1 MTHDAAFKR
10 IPDVKVVDPHTL
22 VIRASVIIAPLQPSR
37 VAGMS
42 ERGPIRIGIAKVGN
56 IGTSVLLDI
65 LLDERAE
72 REDIVVRV
80 VGSGP
85 KLTPEEVRE
94 VVSKLLEF
102 KPDLV
107 LVASPNAALPGPSAA
122 REMLAEAGVPTIVI
136 TDSPGK
142 KAVKDVE
149 AKGMG
154 YIIVPADSMIGAR
167 REFLDP
173 TEMAIY
179 NADLVKVLACTGVF
193 HALVE
198 ALDRVIAALKAGEG
212 PELPRLILDR
222 DKAVEAARFAN
233 PYARAKAMAAYEMAA
248 KVADLTVEGCF
259 KVKEWERYTHIV
271 AAAHELMREAAR
283 LADEAR
289 EMEKQGDTVFRAPHN
304 RKGVLLRKEKLIEK
318 PRKPEGA

>member
-1 MTHDAAFKR
+1 L
-10 IPDVKVVDPHTL
+10 P
-22 VIRASVIIAPLQPSR
+22 
-37 VAGMS
+37 S
-42 ERGPIRIGIAKVGN
+42 ERPIRIGIAKCGN

-72 REDIVVRV
+72 RGDIIIRA

-107 LVASPNAALPGPSAA
+107 LLASPNAALPGPTAG
-122 REMLAEAGVPTIVI
+122 RELLTEAGVPTIII
-136 TDSPGK
+136 TDGPGK
-142 KAVKDVE
+142 KAVEDIE

-179 NADLVKVLACTGVF
+179 NADLVRVLACTGVY

-198 ALDRVIAALKAGEG
+198 AIDKAIEDLKASRE
-212 PELPRLILDR
+212 PELPRLILGR
-222 DKAVEAARFAN
+222 DEAVRAARFSN
-233 PYARAKAMAAYEMAA
+233 PYARAKAMAAYEMAS

-259 KVKEWERYTHIV
+259 KVKEWEHYTHIV

-289 EMEKQGDTVFRAPHN
+289 EIEKYGDTVFRAPHN
-304 RKGVLLRKEKLIEK
+304 RKGVLLSKAKLIEK
-318 PRKPEGA
+318 PRRPEG